1 MNNYQNVYKTRVLTL
16 LASYS
21 LKVKHVASSR
31 ALKLLMFI
39 VLVFYNNSK
48 VYSYLH
54 NSYTVSQ
61 QAMNFITTP
70 SWKMDETFEL
80 PTKHDMLQ
88 NIVHVFKG
96 HPLPL
101 PT

>member
-1 MNNYQNVYKTRVLTL
+1 M
-16 LASYS
+16 
-21 LKVKHVASSR
+21 
-31 ALKLLMFI
+31 
-39 VLVFYNNSK
+39 
-48 VYSYLH
+48 YSYLH
-54 NSYTVSQ
+54 NSYIRSQ

-70 SWKMDETFEL
+70 TWKMFETFEL

-88 NIVHVFKG
+88 NIVHVFIG

>member
-1 MNNYQNVYKTRVLTL
+1 MLTL
-16 LASYS
+16 FTSS
-21 LKVKHVASSR
+21 NLKAKHIASSR
-31 ALKLLMFI
+31 MLKLRMFI
-39 VLVFYNNSK
+39 ILVFYNNSK
-48 VYSYLH
+48 MCSYLH
-54 NSYTVSQ
+54 NSYIVNK

-88 NIVHVFKG
+88 NIVHVITRR
-96 HPLPL
+96 PLPS